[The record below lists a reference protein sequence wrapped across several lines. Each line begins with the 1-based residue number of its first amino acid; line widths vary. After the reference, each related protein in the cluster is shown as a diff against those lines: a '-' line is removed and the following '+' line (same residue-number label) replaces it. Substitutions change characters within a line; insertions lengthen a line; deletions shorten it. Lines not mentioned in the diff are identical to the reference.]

1 MRRIR
6 GRYLG
11 VLAAVVALVW
21 GGQWAIG
28 EEMRYRDWPSAWD
41 QEPLSFPLFGLAE
54 NSAPERDFPW
64 EALLGGLAL
73 GGGAIGWVLSEFK
86 SVDHRLDE
94 VEAGMQKLASADELA
109 RQQHEAS
116 LLLLQRDLHLLENAL
131 RELQT
136 KSDRHDRRLYNAVE
150 NLKETL
156 KAKGLLI
163 PRSQTPD
170 QRGWPTDDPPT
181 GAFSYHRPSTPPP
194 SDPDF

>member
-1 MRRIR
+1 MRRFLGAGLVAIVVIALGRALWVAEFRHR
-6 GRYLG
+6 GA
-11 VLAAVVALVW
+11 LAAWEA
-21 GGQWAIG
+21 API
-28 EEMRYRDWPSAWD
+28 EI
-41 QEPLSFPLFGLAE
+41 PLNGPAQ
-54 NSAPERDFPW
+54 NSQPQRDFPW
-64 EALLGGLAL
+64 EVLLGGLAL

-94 VEAGMQKLASADELA
+94 VEAGIQKLAAADELA

-116 LLLLQRDLHLLENAL
+116 LLLLQRDLQLLENSL
-131 RELQT
+131 RKLQAE
-136 KSDRHDRRLYNAVE
+136 SDRHDRRLYNAVE
-150 NLKETL
+150 NLEETL

-181 GAFSYHRPSTPPP
+181 DAFSYHRPSTPPP